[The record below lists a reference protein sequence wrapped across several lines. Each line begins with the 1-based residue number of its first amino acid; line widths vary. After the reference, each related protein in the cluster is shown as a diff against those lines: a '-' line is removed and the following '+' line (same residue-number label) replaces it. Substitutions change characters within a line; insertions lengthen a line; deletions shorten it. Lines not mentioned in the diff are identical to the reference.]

1 MGVSEGSRTCAGFI
15 PAGSVVGEGRRRNG
29 FVCSRRPSYQ
39 RTLPVRQAEIV
50 ESSDAVLDQQV
61 SSSDT
66 PVLVDFYAQWCGPCK
81 LLNPIL
87 DWASEEYGSGLKIL
101 KIDADTNNKSVAKYN
116 ISALPTLILF
126 KNGEMK
132 SQIVGA
138 VAKSRVSEFLKENI

>member
-1 MGVSEGSRTCAGFI
+1 MGVAEGSRACAGFI
-15 PAGSVVGEGRRRNG
+15 PAGSVVGEGKRRDG
-29 FVCSRRPSYQ
+29 FVCRRPSYQ
-39 RTLPVRQAEIV
+39 RTLAVRRGEIV

-61 SSSDT
+61 SSSDA

-87 DWASEEYGSGLKIL
+87 DWASDEYGSGLKIL

-132 SQIVGA
+132 SQIIGA